1 MANGNQ
7 SEKVENLLNLSL
19 SATKAELEKSPI
31 LRDGIIERE
40 AEPIWEVIVKYH
52 GDISG
57 LNSDQIQ
64 VEELIAG
71 YGIITLPESF
81 IEPLAAMEEIEF
93 VEKPKSI
100 YPSDYEGNIASC
112 ITPVTVGAPNLTG
125 RGVLIGVIDS
135 GIDIYNSSFR
145 NSDGSTRILYL
156 FDQSL
161 GREFTAEEI
170 NQALNAPTRQEGNEI
185 VPSRDI
191 TGHGTAVASI
201 AAGKVYP
208 DAAGKAADENDI
220 LIQGVA
226 TESQLIIV
234 KLNTKGQN
242 SFPMTTNLMR
252 AFHYVVMKAMSL
264 KRPIAIN
271 LSFGNTYGSHD
282 GTSLVERFLD
292 NVSEIGRTVICVG
305 SGNEGAA
312 SGHVSGRFR
321 GNTENQV
328 IEFSIGEYERSFN
341 LQIWKNYV
349 DDFSIELTAPSLE
362 SIIINLNET
371 GTQRRRLSETEL
383 LLFIGVPK
391 PYGVNQEIFLDFLPR
406 DSYIPNGIWRLTFL
420 PRKIVVGEYKLY
432 MPSSTVRGSATRFL
446 TPSTLR
452 TLTIPSTA
460 GKIITVGAYDAR
472 YRAYA
477 DFSGR
482 GYVEQAAGLIG
493 STKPDLVAPGVGI
506 LAASPNGTKAVTGTS
521 FATPFVTGG
530 AALLMEWGI
539 VLGNDPYLYGEKM
552 KAVLRRGAS
561 PLFENISYPNER
573 VGYGALCVEKSLP
586 V

>member
-7 SEKVENLLNLSL
+7 SEKIENLLTLSL
-19 SATKAELEKSPI
+19 AATEGELERSPI
-31 LRDGIIERE
+31 LRDGIVEME
-40 AEPIWEVIVKYH
+40 EEPIWEVIVKYH

-57 LNSDQIQ
+57 LNSEQIK

-125 RGVLIGVIDS
+125 RGVLVGVIDS

-145 NSDGSTRILYL
+145 NTDGSTRILYL
-156 FDQSL
+156 YDQTL
-161 GREFTAEEI
+161 GREFSSEEI
-170 NQALNAPTRQEGNEI
+170 NQAISAPNRQQGFDI
-185 VPSRDI
+185 VPSLDVS
-191 TGHGTAVASI
+191 GHGTAVASI
-201 AAGKVYP
+201 AAGR
-208 DAAGKAADENDI
+208 GAADNI
-220 LIQGVA
+220 LVQGVA
-226 TESQLIIV
+226 TESELIIV

-252 AFHYVVMKAMSL
+252 AFHYVVMKAIFL

-282 GTSLVERFLD
+282 GTSLVERFID
-292 NVSEIGRTVICVG
+292 NVSEIGRTVICIG

-312 SGHVSGRFR
+312 SGHVSGRLTNSF
-321 GNTENQV
+321 ENRV
-328 IEFSIGEYERSFN
+328 IEFSVGEYERSFN

-349 DDFSIELTAPSLE
+349 DEFDIELTAPNLE
-362 SIIINLNET
+362 SIVITMNQT
-371 GTQRRRLSETEL
+371 GTLRNVLPETDL
-383 LLFIGVPK
+383 LIFVGTPK
-391 PYGVNQEIFLDFLPR
+391 PYGVNQEIFIDFLPK
-406 DSYIPNGIWRLTFL
+406 STYLTTGIWKVTFL
-420 PRKIVVGEYKLY
+420 PKKIVVGEYKLY

-446 TPSTLR
+446 IPSLLR

-460 GKIITVGAYDAR
+460 SKIITVGAYDTR
-472 YRAYA
+472 YRAYV

-493 STKPDLVAPGVGI
+493 SAKPDIVAPGVGI
-506 LAASPNGTKAVTGTS
+506 VAATSTGTNTFTGTS
-521 FATPFVTGG
+521 FAAPFVTGG

-539 VLGNDPYLYGEKM
+539 VRGNDPYLYGEKM
-552 KAVLRRGAS
+552 KAALRRGAS
-561 PLFENISYPNER
+561 PLFENMSYPNER
-573 VGYGALCVEKSLP
+573 VGYGALCVEDSIP
-586 V
+586 T